1 MVKLYKVSYEDLA
14 ELTPDEEEILALS
27 CSEVDGRMVMDESV
41 LVDMKDVA
49 ESENLV
55 LRISFIERIE
65 WMFDRQEANGLERKF
80 DFVLD
85 LAEENEDGE
94 D

>member
-14 ELTPDEEEILALS
+14 ELTPDEEEILVLS
-27 CSEVDGRMVMDESV
+27 CPEVDGRMVMDESV